1 MQTDRRTARELHK
14 ASERALAAKE
24 DGKRWDGII
33 RNAMGADFS
42 WDNSAKAYAELYRD
56 ILTSD

>member
-1 MQTDRRTARELHK
+1 
-14 ASERALAAKE
+14 
-24 DGKRWDGII
+24 
-33 RNAMGADFS
+33 MGADFS